1 MKKVN
6 AGTLYALTLS
16 YGHDMIKY
24 LQYIVDTFILLC
36 TLINF
41 DFSKYKMQMCL
52 SKMTL
57 ETKSWTIHHILR
69 QHNFGLF
76 LNCPPTKSA

>member
-41 DFSKYKMQMCL
+41 DFSKYK
-52 SKMTL
+52 KANVFI
-57 ETKSWTIHHILR
+57 KI
-69 QHNFGLF
+69 GLG
-76 LNCPPTKSA
+76 NQVT

>member
-24 LQYIVDTFILLC
+24 KKKVFAVHIVDTFILLY

-41 DFSKYKMQMCL
+41 DFSKYKNANVFI
-52 SKMTL
+52 K
-57 ETKSWTIHHILR
+57 I
-69 QHNFGLF
+69 GLGNQVTCNK
-76 LNCPPTKSA
+76 NCEVSD